1 MKTMRPLFGM
11 RMHFNA
17 VVRLSCRRTRC
28 TSTAVPPTT
37 HILKHGPIKLTIDK
51 GGLFWNKFA
60 TFSIAVGTP
69 LALGA
74 VAVYL
79 VHANSSEQGPEI
91 NLIPACA
98 ADFQDEFKNTVKHQ
112 ASYTKL
118 KTLIEDDKFMDCVVV
133 CGPQN
138 AGKSWTTKHVLSEIL
153 KERAN
158 GTKKDVK
165 VVWVKAKEVHS
176 MGHLINAFESGIGA
190 TWPQLSAIQV
200 LLASILHNSD
210 FSRGIQPPT
219 DCKQRLLSVLKAFN
233 KKVKADKQ
241 SKYIVLLDDFES
253 QSGHRSNGEVSEAMR
268 LILSELT
275 TMALNGHVQPIV
287 VSSDGHVDAYFSNSR
302 RMHIRHVMV
311 EWLTESEAIGYV
323 TKECSCVTEDQAEK
337 IVKDIGRLAYHLRK
351 VCTEINANGEFS
363 DRLLEKTV
371 DEIRFSLAGY
381 AELCLNDRDSEN
393 FGWIQEVYEML
404 LSRDEI
410 CFTIREYRKLS
421 REHRTAVDDLIQIGL
436 LFKDQITGAIK
447 LSSVHSLTALADVF
461 STTDVTL
468 ETMV

>member
-1 MKTMRPLFGM
+1 MIFSQVLRP
-11 RMHFNA
+11 
-17 VVRLSCRRTRC
+17 
-28 TSTAVPPTT
+28 
-37 HILKHGPIKLTIDK
+37 K
-51 GGLFWNKFA
+51 
-60 TFSIAVGTP
+60 
-69 LALGA
+69 
-74 VAVYL
+74 
-79 VHANSSEQGPEI
+79 
-91 NLIPACA
+91 
-98 ADFQDEFKNTVKHQ
+98 
-112 ASYTKL
+112 
-118 KTLIEDDKFMDCVVV
+118 
-133 CGPQN
+133 
-138 AGKSWTTKHVLSEIL
+138 VL
-153 KERAN
+153 
-158 GTKKDVK
+158 
-165 VVWVKAKEVHS
+165 WVKAQEVNCV
-176 MGHLINAFESGIGA
+176 GHLISACESGIGA

-351 VCTEINANGEFS
+351 VCTEINANGIFS
-363 DRLLEKTV
+363 DHILEKTV
-371 DEIRFSLAGY
+371 EEIRYLLAGY
-381 AELCLNDRDSEN
+381 AEVCLNDWNSEKFGRIQDVYEN
-393 FGWIQEVYEML
+393 FKGK
-404 LSRDEI
+404 DEI
-410 CFTIREYRKLS
+410 CITFREYRELS
-421 REHRTAVDDLIQIGL
+421 HTHCAAVE
-436 LFKDQITGAIK
+436 DQHTGAIK
-447 LSSVHSLTALADVF
+447 VSPVHALAALADAYSNTKKACPILAEV
-461 STTDVTL
+461 
-468 ETMV
+468 